1 LRKNSGSLVMF
12 AAIRRALRRWRT
24 ITRPAREEEIIPAN
38 IAAAGAATKTF
49 LGLYFLD
56 PRPGNKAAH

>member
-1 LRKNSGSLVMF
+1 MF